1 MKTIEQAIRELEA
14 DNVSGLS
21 YLGSSSVAGSSN
33 DEKQPSAEDGFRF
46 NDARPET
53 ISTAASSLTSEGN
66 DSPPADFVAAM
77 ADAATE
83 TAQAATEQIPASQ
96 SPVKKSLAQPS
107 LHERAAQ
114 VVPDQASEQV
124 SESVQRELAAAK
136 PQTATAMQR
145 PVFPTVTQLKP
156 RTPKAVS
163 SRLTTNKTMR
173 RPAIRSKTD
182 NGSIDRSPA
191 DRTPTD
197 RGPTERVLKSVS
209 APVQNELGPKL
220 HIPLNALK
228 EKGMISPDE
237 PSSLI
242 AQQFRAIKRPLVR
255 NLANAPLG
263 VNTSVILVTSSQSGE
278 GKSFTAVNLA
288 MSLAMERE
296 KNVLLIDTDS
306 TKAAASSLLGVE
318 DPHVG
323 LMDSLV
329 RDDLS
334 VHQVLRTTDIPNLS
348 LLPVGRAHG
357 HATELLAS
365 DRMRRTITDLS
376 EGYPD
381 RIMVIDS
388 SPLLQTEEAG
398 VLADIAGQIVFV
410 VAAEQTAYATALDA
424 VARLPRTD
432 NVSLVLNKARKASS
446 TPYGYG
452 GYGYGAAVSPDGL
465 RT

>member
-21 YLGSSSVAGSSN
+21 YLGSSSVGESSSN

-53 ISTAASSLTSEGN
+53 ISTAASSLTSEGDDN
-66 DSPPADFVAAM
+66 PPTDFVAAM
-77 ADAATE
+77 ADAAAE
-83 TAQAATEQIPASQ
+83 KRHAQPSTGQIPASQ
-96 SPVKKSLAQPS
+96 TPMNKPLAKPS

-114 VVPDQASEQV
+114 VTTGQASEQV
-124 SESVQRELAAAK
+124 SESVQRELTAAK
-136 PQTATAMQR
+136 PQAAMQR

-173 RPAIRSKTD
+173 RPANRSKSD
-182 NGSIDRSPA
+182 NGSTERASA
-191 DRTPTD
+191 
-197 RGPTERVLKSVS
+197 ERVLKSVS

-237 PSSLI
+237 PSSII

-365 DRMRRTITDLS
+365 DRMRRAITDLS

>member
-21 YLGSSSVAGSSN
+21 YLGSSSVGESSSN

-46 NDARPET
+46 NDTRPET
-53 ISTAASSLTSEGN
+53 ISTAASSLTSEGDDN
-66 DSPPADFVAAM
+66 PPTDFVAAM
-77 ADAATE
+77 ADAAAE
-83 TAQAATEQIPASQ
+83 KRHAQAATEQIPASQ
-96 SPVKKSLAQPS
+96 SPVNKPLAQPS

-114 VVPDQASEQV
+114 VAPDQASEQV
-124 SESVQRELAAAK
+124 SESVQLELAAAK
-136 PQTATAMQR
+136 PQTASAMQR

-173 RPAIRSKTD
+173 RPANRSKTE
-182 NGSIDRSPA
+182 NGSIDRS
-191 DRTPTD
+191 PTD

-209 APVQNELGPKL
+209 APAQNEMGPKL

-237 PSSLI
+237 PSSII

-365 DRMRRTITDLS
+365 DRMRRAITDLS

>member
-1 MKTIEQAIRELEA
+1 MKTIEQAIKELEA

-21 YLGSSSVAGSSN
+21 YLGSSSSS
-33 DEKQPSAEDGFRF
+33 DEKAPVADDGFRF
-46 NDARPET
+46 NNARPET
-53 ISTAASSLTSEGN
+53 ISTAANALEDQPN
-66 DSPPADFVAAM
+66 DNSPADFVAAM
-77 ADAATE
+77 AVAAAE
-83 TAQAATEQIPASQ
+83 KRRAQASVEQLREQPAVNSPQVNTPQAPTQSQAVQATTEQTS
-96 SPVKKSLAQPS
+96 
-107 LHERAAQ
+107 AA
-114 VVPDQASEQV
+114 
-124 SESVQRELAAAK
+124 SVQQEIASAK
-136 PQTATAMQR
+136 PQAAMQR
-145 PVFPTVTQLKP
+145 QVFPTVKPMSP
-156 RTPKAVS
+156 RTPKTVS

-173 RPAIRSKTD
+173 RPT
-182 NGSIDRSPA
+182 
-191 DRTPTD
+191 DRTRTD
-197 RGPTERVLKSVS
+197 TGPTEQVPTVATPKSV
-209 APVQNELGPKL
+209 PTTKQFDLGPKL
-220 HIPLNALK
+220 EIPLNSLK
-228 EKGMISPDE
+228 DKGMISPDE
-237 PSSLI
+237 PSSII

-263 VNTSVILVTSSQSGE
+263 VNTAVILVTSSSSGE

-296 KNVLLIDTDS
+296 KNVLLVDTDS
-306 TKAAASSLLGVE
+306 TKASTSTLLGVE

-334 VHQVLRTTDIPNLS
+334 VHQVLRTTNVPNLTI
-348 LLPVGRAHG
+348 LPVGRAHG

-365 DRMRRTITDLS
+365 DRMRRTINDLS
-376 EGYPD
+376 DGYPD

-432 NVSLVLNKARKASS
+432 NVSLVLNKARKATS

>member
-1 MKTIEQAIRELEA
+1 MKTIEQAIKDLEA

-21 YLGSSSVAGSSN
+21 YLGSEETDENVDRVN
-33 DEKQPSAEDGFRF
+33 DDGFQFHDVRDETIPAAARTIGSVTPQATLTT
-46 NDARPET
+46 NDAQSVFPE
-53 ISTAASSLTSEGN
+53 SLNVVYQPDEVQSKLEQH
-66 DSPPADFVAAM
+66 PA
-77 ADAATE
+77 
-83 TAQAATEQIPASQ
+83 QRQ
-96 SPVKKSLAQPS
+96 PVQKKA
-107 LHERAAQ
+107 
-114 VVPDQASEQV
+114 PDNQHRS
-124 SESVQRELAAAK
+124 
-136 PQTATAMQR
+136 
-145 PVFPTVTQLKP
+145 VFPTITPGAETSSKSARPVKSL
-156 RTPKAVS
+156 RTPQAVS

-173 RPAIRSKTD
+173 RPAVS
-182 NGSIDRSPA
+182 N
-191 DRTPTD
+191 
-197 RGPTERVLKSVS
+197 S
-209 APVQNELGPKL
+209 APAQTNRPAIHYREQEPTVQH
-220 HIPLNALK
+220 HIPFKTLK
-228 EKGMISPDE
+228 ERGMISPDE
-237 PSSLI
+237 PTSLI

-263 VNTSVILVTSSQSGE
+263 VNTSVILVTSSSSGE

-296 KNVLLIDTDS
+296 KNVLLVDTDS
-306 TKAAASSLLGVE
+306 TKASTSTLLGVE

-329 RDDLS
+329 RDDLKVS
-334 VHQVLRTTDIPNLS
+334 QVLRTTNVPNLT

-365 DRMRRTITDLS
+365 DRMRRTINELS
-376 EGYPD
+376 DGFDD
-381 RIMVIDS
+381 RILVIDS

-432 NVSLVLNKARKASS
+432 NVSLVLNKARKATS

-465 RT
+465 RN

>member
-21 YLGSSSVAGSSN
+21 YLGSSSVGESSSN

-53 ISTAASSLTSEGN
+53 ISTAASSLTSEGDDN
-66 DSPPADFVAAM
+66 PPTDFVAAM
-77 ADAATE
+77 ANAAAE
-83 TAQAATEQIPASQ
+83 KRHAQPSTGQIPASQ
-96 SPVKKSLAQPS
+96 TPMNKPLAKPS

-114 VVPDQASEQV
+114 VTPGQASEQV
-124 SESVQRELAAAK
+124 SESVQRELTAAK
-136 PQTATAMQR
+136 PQAAMQR

-173 RPAIRSKTD
+173 RPANRSKTE
-182 NGSIDRSPA
+182 NGSIDRSP
-191 DRTPTD
+191 TN

-209 APVQNELGPKL
+209 APARNEMGPKL

-237 PSSLI
+237 PSSII

-365 DRMRRTITDLS
+365 DRMRRAITDLS

>member
-1 MKTIEQAIRELEA
+1 M
-14 DNVSGLS
+14 
-21 YLGSSSVAGSSN
+21 
-33 DEKQPSAEDGFRF
+33 P
-46 NDARPET
+46 
-53 ISTAASSLTSEGN
+53 
-66 DSPPADFVAAM
+66 
-77 ADAATE
+77 
-83 TAQAATEQIPASQ
+83 
-96 SPVKKSLAQPS
+96 
-107 LHERAAQ
+107 
-114 VVPDQASEQV
+114 EQV
-124 SESVQRELAAAK
+124 SEGVQRELAAAK
-136 PQTATAMQR
+136 PQVAMQR

-173 RPAIRSKTD
+173 RPAIQSKAD
-182 NGSIDRSPA
+182 NGSIDHNPA
-191 DRTPTD
+191 ELSSAPAQ
-197 RGPTERVLKSVS
+197 RVLKSV
-209 APVQNELGPKL
+209 PVPQQNDLGPKL
-220 HIPLNALK
+220 RIPLEALK
-228 EKGMISPDE
+228 KKGMISPDE
-237 PSSLI
+237 PTSII

-306 TKAAASSLLGVE
+306 TKAAASNLLGVE

-334 VHQVLRTTDIPNLS
+334 VHQVLRTTDMPNLT

-365 DRMRRTITDLS
+365 DRMRRTITELS

>member
-21 YLGSSSVAGSSN
+21 YLGSSSVGESSSN

-53 ISTAASSLTSEGN
+53 ISTAASSLTSEGDDN
-66 DSPPADFVAAM
+66 PPTDFVAAM
-77 ADAATE
+77 ADAAAE
-83 TAQAATEQIPASQ
+83 KRHAQPSTGQIPASQ
-96 SPVKKSLAQPS
+96 TPMNKPLAKPS

-114 VVPDQASEQV
+114 VTTGQASEQV
-124 SESVQRELAAAK
+124 SESVQRELTAAK
-136 PQTATAMQR
+136 PQAAMQR

-156 RTPKAVS
+156 RTPKAIS

-173 RPAIRSKTD
+173 RPANRSKSD
-182 NGSIDRSPA
+182 NGSTERASA
-191 DRTPTD
+191 
-197 RGPTERVLKSVS
+197 ERVLKSVS

-237 PSSLI
+237 PSSII

-365 DRMRRTITDLS
+365 DRMRRAITDLS